1 MTNNLQQTLTDK
13 LKAKMIEDRKAS
25 EQVVETQLRMF
36 KQNTQKQFDDANASI
51 DANMAE
57 LKRKSYLYQL
67 KPWIILP
74 VFSLLFIPCLVIGTY
89 WTENYLDTTIRHKL
103 ETLEEAQPGAEGLGR
118 REDRTSS
125 TRGRLVSDN
134 AEQQKAGGISSRS
147 VSQPV
152 DHQDRGLSN
161 DRTGNQVTGRSQ
173 DYEFLRQGH
182 RRETDDFDESN

>member
-1 MTNNLQQTLTDK
+1 
-13 LKAKMIEDRKAS
+13 MIEDRKAS

-103 ETLEEAQPGAEGLGR
+103 ETLEEHNQALKALGDVKIEHRVQEDGLYLITPNNKEPSVYQVEQLPDR
-118 REDRTSS
+118 WIIKIED
-125 TRGRLVSDN
+125 
-134 AEQQKAGGISSRS
+134 
-147 VSQPV
+147 
-152 DHQDRGLSN
+152 
-161 DRTGNQVTGRSQ
+161 
-173 DYEFLRQGH
+173 
-182 RRETDDFDESN
+182 